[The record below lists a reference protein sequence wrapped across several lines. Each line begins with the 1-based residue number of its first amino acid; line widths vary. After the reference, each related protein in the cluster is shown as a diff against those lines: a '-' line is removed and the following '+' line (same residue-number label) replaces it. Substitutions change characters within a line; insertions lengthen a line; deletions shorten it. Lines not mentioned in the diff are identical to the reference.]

1 VNICIALRPKNGG
14 FLEENDCL
22 RLLQQI
28 RGSQSQEI
36 TIKDVRKAVESI
48 NKLGN
53 DFKIITQGDKHS
65 KRLICSVSVEL
76 DQDHMALLKAA
87 EIS

>member
-1 VNICIALRPKNGG
+1 
-14 FLEENDCL
+14 
-22 RLLQQI
+22 
-28 RGSQSQEI
+28 
-36 TIKDVRKAVESI
+36 VRKAVESI

-87 EIS
+87 ENSQGQITFSTLQKQGYSAERFKRAINRLL